1 MRLPH
6 LDQRIH
12 LHWGEAGLLA
22 EALVQVLCQELEHPA
37 PRPLATVLAL
47 GPLYRVRG
55 RLLARALA
63 EQRHQGLPPHG
74 RPWRL
79 TLRYEEVAAL
89 MLVLAQAPLAGL
101 AWGEIQRVS
110 LNLTQYLDFTQ
121 R

>member
-12 LHWGEAGLLA
+12 LPWGEAGQLA
-22 EALVQVLCQELEHPA
+22 QAIEWVLCRQLEPPARPTLALVLSF
-37 PRPLATVLAL
+37 

-55 RLLARALA
+55 RLLARHWV
-63 EQRHQGLPPHG
+63 EQHHVGERPR

-79 TLRYEEVAAL
+79 SLRYEEVAAL
-89 MLVLAQAPLAGL
+89 LLIWEQAPAAGG

-110 LNLTQYLDFTQ
+110 LNLTRYVDFDK

>member
-22 EALVQVLCQELEHPA
+22 EALVWVLCQQLETSEPQ
-37 PRPLATVLAL
+37 PLATVLAL
-47 GPLYRVRG
+47 GPLYRVQGKLQARR
-55 RLLARALA
+55 RL
-63 EQRHQGLPPHG
+63 EQHHAGPPPR

-79 TLRYEEVAAL
+79 TLRYDEVAAL
-89 MLVLAQAPLAGL
+89 MLVLPQAPAAGL

-110 LNLTQYLDFTQ
+110 LNLGRYVDFSQ
-121 R
+121 S